1 MATIETT
8 RRRGSTL
15 VAPATNCDLS
25 AMPTKNSHLVISALG
40 KDRPGIVNQLT
51 KAIYELDCNIS
62 DSRMTV
68 LGGEFAI
75 LLMVEGPWNLLAKLE
90 DQVPELQDRLHLT
103 ITTRRTEA
111 RAGNANLLPYGVDV
125 VSLDHPGIVYSLA
138 SFFSD
143 KNINIEDMT
152 TSSYAAAHTGTPMFS
167 VRMSIGI
174 PADIHI
180 AALRDEFMDFCDSM
194 NIDAVLEPIKG

>member
-1 MATIETT
+1 M
-8 RRRGSTL
+8 
-15 VAPATNCDLS
+15 PAKVN
-25 AMPTKNSHLVISALG
+25 HLVISALG
-40 KDRPGIVNQLT
+40 KDQPGIVNQLS
-51 KAIYELDCNIS
+51 KAIYELDCNIT

-75 LLMVEGPWNLLAKLE
+75 LLLVEGPWNLLAKLE
-90 DQVPELQDRLHLT
+90 DQVPELQDRLGLT
-103 ITTRRTEA
+103 ITTRRTEE
-111 RAGNANLLPYGVDV
+111 RMSQGNLLPYGVDV
-125 VSLDHPGIVYSLA
+125 VAMDHPGIVYSLA

-143 KNINIEDMT
+143 RHINIEDMT

-174 PADIHI
+174 PANIHI

>member
-1 MATIETT
+1 M
-8 RRRGSTL
+8 
-15 VAPATNCDLS
+15 PA
-25 AMPTKNSHLVISALG
+25 KNSHLVISALG
-40 KDRPGIVNQLT
+40 RDRSGIVDQLS
-51 KAIYELDCNIS
+51 KGIYELDCNIT

-75 LLMVEGPWNLLAKLE
+75 LLLVGPWNRLAKLE
-90 DQVPELQDRLHLT
+90 DQVPELQEKLDLVI
-103 ITTRRTEA
+103 ITKRTEE
-111 RAGNANLLPYGVDV
+111 RTGNANLLPYGVDV

-138 SFFSD
+138 SFFSE

-167 VRMSIGI
+167 VRMNIGI
-174 PADIHI
+174 PANIHI

>member
-1 MATIETT
+1 
-8 RRRGSTL
+8 
-15 VAPATNCDLS
+15 
-25 AMPTKNSHLVISALG
+25 MPTKNSHLVISALG
-40 KDRPGIVNQLT
+40 KDRPGIVNQLS
-51 KAIYELDCNIS
+51 KSIFELQCNIT

-75 LLMVEGPWNLLAKLE
+75 LLMIEGPWNQLTKLE
-90 DQVPELQDRLHLT
+90 DQVPELQEKLGLT
-103 ITTRRTEA
+103 ITTKRTEE
-111 RAGNANLLPYGVDV
+111 RAAEANLLPYGVDV
-125 VSLDHPGIVYSLA
+125 VSLDHPGIVYNLA

-167 VRMSIGI
+167 VRMNIGI

-180 AALRDEFMDFCDSM
+180 AVLRDEFMEFCDSM

>member
-1 MATIETT
+1 
-8 RRRGSTL
+8 
-15 VAPATNCDLS
+15 
-25 AMPTKNSHLVISALG
+25 MPTKNNHLVISALG
-40 KDRPGIVNQLT
+40 KDRPGIVNQLS

-75 LLMVEGPWNLLAKLE
+75 LLMIEGPWNRLAMLE
-90 DQVPELQDRLHLT
+90 DQVPELQEKLGLT
-103 ITTRRTEA
+103 ITTKRTEE

-152 TSSYAAAHTGTPMFS
+152 TGSYAAAHTGTPMFS

>member
-1 MATIETT
+1 
-8 RRRGSTL
+8 
-15 VAPATNCDLS
+15 
-25 AMPTKNSHLVISALG
+25 MPTKKSHLVISALG
-40 KDRPGIVNQLT
+40 KDRPGIVNQLS
-51 KAIYELDCNIS
+51 KAIYELDCNVS

-103 ITTRRTEA
+103 ITTRRTEE

-152 TSSYAAAHTGTPMFS
+152 TSSYSAAHTGTPMFS

>member
-1 MATIETT
+1 
-8 RRRGSTL
+8 
-15 VAPATNCDLS
+15 
-25 AMPTKNSHLVISALG
+25 MPTKNSHLVISALG
-40 KDRPGIVNQLT
+40 KDRPGIVNQLS
-51 KAIYELDCNIS
+51 KAIYELDCNVS

-75 LLMVEGPWNLLAKLE
+75 LLMIEGPWNLLAKLE

-103 ITTRRTEA
+103 ITTRRTEE

>member
-1 MATIETT
+1 
-8 RRRGSTL
+8 
-15 VAPATNCDLS
+15 
-25 AMPTKNSHLVISALG
+25 MPPKNSHLVISALG
-40 KDRPGIVNQLT
+40 RDKPGIVNQLSR
-51 KAIYELDCNIS
+51 AIYELDCNIT

-75 LLMVEGPWNLLAKLE
+75 LLLVTGPWNRLAKLE
-90 DQVPELQDRLHLT
+90 DQVPDLQERLDLT
-103 ITTRRTEA
+103 ITTKRTEE

-138 SFFSD
+138 SFFSE

-152 TSSYAAAHTGTPMFS
+152 TSCYAAAHTGTPMFS

>member
-1 MATIETT
+1 
-8 RRRGSTL
+8 
-15 VAPATNCDLS
+15 
-25 AMPTKNSHLVISALG
+25 MPTKKSHLVISALG
-40 KDRPGIVNQLT
+40 KDRPGIVNQLS

-103 ITTRRTEA
+103 IISRRTEE

>member
-1 MATIETT
+1 
-8 RRRGSTL
+8 
-15 VAPATNCDLS
+15 
-25 AMPTKNSHLVISALG
+25 MPTKNSHLVISALG
-40 KDRPGIVNQLT
+40 KDRPGIVNQLS
-51 KAIYELDCNIS
+51 KAIYELDCNVS

-152 TSSYAAAHTGTPMFS
+152 TSSYAAAHTGTMMFS
-167 VRMSIGI
+167 VHMILDV
-174 PADIHI
+174 PADTHI
-180 AALRDEFMDFCDSM
+180 ATLREEFLEFCDRL
-194 NIDAVLEPIKG
+194 NLDAVIEPIKG